1 KKFKEMKK
9 LLYKKTL
16 RHSHFCIT
24 KPTPKNQT
32 HLPSSTMSP
41 SSNYISFLLFTT
53 LLLPLQAIARDS
65 EFFSKVT
72 HFNKETLSPNKEE
85 SPTVTNKPEEQQP
98 SFIPQT
104 ENSYGLY
111 GHESDHLPTNTA
123 ATNSEFENNNKYYN
137 NDAYNTKYYNKDPF
151 GNNQNE
157 LSDTKYNGEG
167 YNYNSMMEKQN
178 NNERPLY
185 NNNNY
190 YNGEKQGMSDTRFL
204 EGGKYFHDINNEKYN
219 PTMYGDS
226 YSKGVST
233 NNWYNN
239 RGNSYNSNNN
249 GNNNGYNNEYYQ
261 NNHGNYN
268 GYKNQEVN
276 QFEDEQNEFEP

>member
-1 KKFKEMKK
+1 
-9 LLYKKTL
+9 
-16 RHSHFCIT
+16 
-24 KPTPKNQT
+24 
-32 HLPSSTMSP
+32 MSP

-53 LLLPLQAIARDS
+53 LLFPLHTIARES

-72 HFNKETLSPNKEE
+72 HFNKEE

-98 SFIPQT
+98 SFLPQT

-123 ATNSEFENNNKYYN
+123 ATNSEFENNNYNNKYYN

-151 GNNQNE
+151 GNSQNE
-157 LSDTKYNGEG
+157 QS

-185 NNNNY
+185 NNNNNNY

-226 YSKGVST
+226 YSTGVNT

-249 GNNNGYNNEYYQ
+249 GYYQ
-261 NNHGNYN
+261 NNHGSYN
-268 GYKNQEVN
+268 GYKNQVVD